1 MTASSRRCSS
11 WSAARLGSTSV
22 NTSSRASG
30 GGWLDGWPLRRLTTL
45 GEYVRLLRDEPAE
58 VQALFEDIL
67 IHVTSFFRDGDAFEK
82 LKEYVFPD
90 ILRQKRRD
98 GTIRIWS
105 AGCST
110 GEETYS
116 LLIALLEF
124 LAQENASDVPVQLFG
139 TDISEKA
146 IEKARAGFYPD
157 GALRDVSAE
166 RLTRFFTKVEGGGYR
181 INKSV
186 RERCAF
192 VKHDLASR
200 SALLEA

>member
-1 MTASSRRCSS
+1 MSRPRCRHS
-11 WSAARLGSTSV
+11 STSSHTCNLV
-22 NTSSRASG
+22 FQG
-30 GGWLDGWPLRRLTTL
+30 RRR
-45 GEYVRLLRDEPAE
+45 VREAE
-58 VQALFEDIL
+58 
-67 IHVTSFFRDGDAFEK
+67 GCG
-82 LKEYVFPD
+82 FPE

-124 LAQENASDVPVQLFG
+124 LAQEDASDVPVQVFG

-166 RLTRFFTKVEGGGYR
+166 RLTRFYQGGGWR
-181 INKSV
+181 IQNQQIRAPTVRV
-186 RERCAF
+186 REARPR
-192 VKHDLASR
+192 SG
-200 SALLEA
+200 SALFEA

>member
-1 MTASSRRCSS
+1 M
-11 WSAARLGSTSV
+11 
-22 NTSSRASG
+22 
-30 GGWLDGWPLRRLTTL
+30 
-45 GEYVRLLRDEPAE
+45 
-58 VQALFEDIL
+58 LFDDIL
-67 IHVTSFFRDGDAFEK
+67 IHATSFFRDGGAFEK
-82 LKEYVFPD
+82 LKRCGFPE

-124 LAQENASDVPVQLFG
+124 LAQEDASDVPVQVFG

-166 RLTRFFTKVEGGGYR
+166 RG
-181 INKSV
+181 
-186 RERCAF
+186 
-192 VKHDLASR
+192 
-200 SALLEA
+200 